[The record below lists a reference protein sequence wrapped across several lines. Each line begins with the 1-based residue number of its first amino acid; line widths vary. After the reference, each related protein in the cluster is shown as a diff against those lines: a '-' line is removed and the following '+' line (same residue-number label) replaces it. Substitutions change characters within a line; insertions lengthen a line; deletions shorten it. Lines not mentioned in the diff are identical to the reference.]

1 MPRFLVPRL
10 SPVRSLL
17 AVPGAFAER
26 LTTSPDMRLAV
37 RLLEVGLAL
46 LAVRRVVS
54 VATIFASRLSYPI
67 DLEWCEGGSL
77 YMAWRLLHHLPI
89 YVQPG
94 DVFAPFPY
102 PPGHTLALALSGA
115 IAGGLDYAPA
125 RAVSIAW
132 FVVMCAALLVAVR
145 RQFSDRVQGLVAAV
159 ATVGLVAC
167 SFPYTGGWF
176 DLVRVDSMMLS
187 SSVLAAVL
195 VSAPRLGPTR
205 IVAAALALT
214 VSVYT
219 KQTAAFFAAWICV
232 YAIVR
237 NWREGLKLT
246 VAALAF
252 CGVALAALD
261 VLTRGRFWFWMFEN
275 LASHPME
282 WHQVVDGL
290 QIVNRFAPFALAL
303 PLVFAGLVWT
313 RRSSSATWL
322 WLGMAV
328 VALPA
333 ALLPYAKN
341 GGWKNDL
348 IPVVVLA
355 IPAAV
360 MMAADVL
367 RTSQRWNV
375 VLRTAFVVATGGF
388 ILVRPIDV
396 AAYVPNANQWQ
407 AARNLN
413 TLVQSLQG
421 GVLMPQLAFTPARN
435 GQTNPHWHRMGH
447 ADLNWGNHRV
457 DEDWSVVRAQA
468 KYALLNRFDN
478 GDFARAIHRRYRL
491 VAGLAPEQR
500 VHMLTGGG
508 VVDLDQL
515 WEKLPEPGAAPAE
528 R

>member
-1 MPRFLVPRL
+1 
-10 SPVRSLL
+10 
-17 AVPGAFAER
+17 
-26 LTTSPDMRLAV
+26 
-37 RLLEVGLAL
+37 LLEVGLAV

-54 VATIFASRLSYPI
+54 VATIFARRLFYPI

-77 YMAWRLLHHLPI
+77 YMAWRLLHRLPV

-132 FVVMCAALLVAVR
+132 FAVMCGALLVAVR
-145 RQFSDRVQGLVAAV
+145 RQFSDQVQGLVAGLTA
-159 ATVGLVAC
+159 VGLVAC
-167 SFPYTGGWF
+167 SFPDTGGWF

-195 VSAPRLGPTR
+195 VSAPRLGPAR
-205 IVAAALALT
+205 IVAAALAMT

-237 NWREGLKLT
+237 NWREGLRLAGT
-246 VAALAF
+246 ALAF
-252 CGVALAALD
+252 CILALAALH

-275 LASHPME
+275 LASHAIE
-282 WHQVVDGL
+282 WHQMIDGL
-290 QIVNRFAPFALAL
+290 QMVNQFAPFALAL

-313 RRSSSATWL
+313 RRASSATWL

-333 ALLPYAKN
+333 ALLPYAKY
-341 GGWKNDL
+341 GGWKNDM
-348 IPVVVLA
+348 IPVIVL
-355 IPAAV
+355 IVPAAA
-360 MMAADVL
+360 MMAADVM
-367 RTSQRWNV
+367 RTSRQWNI
-375 VLRTAFVVATGGF
+375 VLRTAVVVAAAGF
-388 ILVRPIDV
+388 ILIRPIDV
-396 AAYVPNANQWQ
+396 SAYVPNANQWQ

-413 TLVQSLQG
+413 ALVQSLQG
-421 GVLMPQLAFTPARN
+421 GVLMPQLAFTPPRN

-447 ADLNWGNHRV
+447 ADLEWGNHRV

-468 KYALLNRFDN
+468 RYALLNRLDN

-491 VAGLAPEQR
+491 VAGLAPDQR
-500 VHMLTGGG
+500 VHMITGGG
-508 VVDLDQL
+508 VVNLDQL
-515 WEKLPEPGAAPAE
+515 WEKLPEPGTPPAG